1 MAGDHNKRQIER
13 ILKHMSLKIEAT
25 HARHPQISNNAMVVV
40 ADELYGSLWREG
52 ILSEL
57 RFYGQQSHQP
67 CSDAASQRRMRFCFI
82 NGGFCTVIIEPN
94 DAPILAGKAVTSMHL
109 RLEEFS
115 KFIRKRIR
123 LEYGSHF
130 RVYRF

>member
-52 ILSEL
+52 IS
-57 RFYGQQSHQP
+57 QSCDSMGSSPTSHAP
-67 CSDAASQRRMRFCFI
+67 MRRVKGEC
-82 NGGFCTVIIEPN
+82 
-94 DAPILAGKAVTSMHL
+94 
-109 RLEEFS
+109 
-115 KFIRKRIR
+115 
-123 LEYGSHF
+123 GS
-130 RVYRF
+130 VL